1 MQRAHID
8 ISRDLEGEPVVHACF
23 DVTER
28 EVAAATHAVK
38 AVAEERFRMS
48 DMSAD
53 DVLELREMTALADE
67 LASGLPVGEA
77 DGAAPPEDGAPRPA
91 DLARGDDLDGGLL
104 ADDTDGPMRTIVM
117 RPARLTVFREAV
129 AQ

>member
-23 DVTER
+23 DLTER
-28 EVAAATHAVK
+28 EVAAAAHAVK

-48 DMSAD
+48 EMSAD

-67 LASGLPVGEA
+67 LGSGLPVGE
-77 DGAAPPEDGAPRPA
+77 PEAGPSAEVVE
-91 DLARGDDLDGGLL
+91 GGLL
-104 ADDTDGPMRTIVM
+104 AEEAEGPMRTIVF
-117 RPARLTVFREAV
+117 RPARLTVFR
-129 AQ
+129 